1 MKKLYFIM
9 LATVVAL
16 TSCLSENDESQK
28 PTIDPVNWLDAQFQL
43 KSDGTLETVPYY
55 VFNSAEEIQKYLV
68 GNGWKHEASF
78 AIKEDGSVEQKPYY
92 EEMDGVSPINYYFND
107 ANTFTEFFHSDA
119 EAGKLVSKTHKWAY
133 LENETVISIDP
144 LISATPVPHIMQ
156 ILAAKERTMTVVQL
170 IGFRGQDVKPLYA
183 VSIYGKMTAK
193 ELNEIFS
200 R

>member
-9 LATVVAL
+9 LATVVTL

-28 PTIDPVNWLDAQFQL
+28 LIIDPVNWLAAQFQF
-43 KSDGTLETVPYY
+43 KSDTLETFPYN

-68 GNGWKHEASF
+68 GNGWKHKASF

-92 EEMDGVSPINYYFND
+92 GVSPIDYYFND
-107 ANTFTEFFHSDA
+107 ANTLTEFFYSDA

-133 LENETVISIDP
+133 IENESVISIDP
-144 LISATPVPHIMQ
+144 LISATPAPRIMQ
-156 ILAAKERTMTVVQL
+156 ILEAKERTMTVVQL
-170 IGFRGQDVKPLYA
+170 IGFRGQDGKPLYA
-183 VSIYGKMTAK
+183 VSIYAKMTAK
-193 ELNEIFS
+193 ELNEKLS